1 MQVHRLVTEGTLEDR
16 IAIML
21 ERKRGLAE
29 AVVGEGEAWLTDLS
43 DDQLAELVTLSS
55 SDDDR

>member
-1 MQVHRLVTEGTLEDR
+1 
-16 IAIML
+16 ML